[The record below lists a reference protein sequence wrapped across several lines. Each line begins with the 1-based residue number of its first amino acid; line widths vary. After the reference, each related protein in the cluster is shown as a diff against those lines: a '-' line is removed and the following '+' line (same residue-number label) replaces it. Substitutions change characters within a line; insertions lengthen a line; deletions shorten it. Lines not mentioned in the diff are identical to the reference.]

1 MNPKRGIAQIIAGGG
16 ALAAAYEI
24 HEGFFEEHLFIF
36 AVGHT
41 VMVVVS
47 ILMFLRAWREIEESD
62 GPLRFARIWYVLSD
76 IVVIV
81 GLYGIA
87 FSRGKYSVLLVIG
100 IFVIG
105 WGCGSRNMSVNM
117 DGKNGDNMRKQ
128 W

>member
-87 FSRGKYSVLLVIG
+87 FSRGKYSVLLVIS
-100 IFVIG
+100 IFCYWVGVRVAQHVRKYG
-105 WGCGSRNMSVNM
+105 WKKR
-117 DGKNGDNMRKQ
+117 
-128 W
+128 

>member
-81 GLYGIA
+81 GLMASLASQCTYRCVVLPDREWPQLLDSSSA
-87 FSRGKYSVLLVIG
+87 VSMHLQVRGAP
-100 IFVIG
+100 
-105 WGCGSRNMSVNM
+105 
-117 DGKNGDNMRKQ
+117 
-128 W
+128 